1 MSLRLLSFLSLI
13 QERLER
19 AAPAG
24 SPEGPARSVNYEQGL
39 GRLQFQ
45 DGGSITL
52 HVQGGAHP
60 QGCIKAVLCWS
71 GRAERVT
78 RVFFPGPGGHDWTGA
93 AESLAAAWSAGPGP
107 SAQPIRSPGRID
119 AMPMRQEPVPVAAS
133 GAAVAV

>member
-13 QERLER
+13 QQRLER

-24 SPEGPARSVNYEQGL
+24 TGEGPVRSVNYEQGL

-52 HVQGGAHP
+52 HVQGVAHP
-60 QGCIKAVLCWS
+60 QGCIKGVLGWS
-71 GRAERVT
+71 GSAERVT
-78 RVFFPGPGGHDWTGA
+78 RVFFPGPGGHDWTAA
-93 AESLAAAWSAGPGP
+93 AEELAVAWLAGPGT
-107 SAQPIRSPGRID
+107 SAQPIRAVNRV
-119 AMPMRQEPVPVAAS
+119 EPQLVRRETAANT

>member
-13 QERLER
+13 QQRIER
-19 AAPAG
+19 AAPTGA
-24 SPEGPARSVNYEQGL
+24 EVGPVRSVNYEQGL

-60 QGCIKAVLCWS
+60 QGCIKGVLCWS
-71 GRAERVT
+71 GSTERAT
-78 RVFFPGPGGHDWTGA
+78 RVFFPGPGGHDWTAA
-93 AESLAAAWSAGPGP
+93 AEELAAAWLAGPGT
-107 SAQPIRSPGRID
+107 SAQPIRAVNRV
-119 AMPMRQEPVPVAAS
+119 EPQPVRRESVATA